1 MTARASI
8 LLVLLLASAFGV
20 AAPESASREV
30 IPNEIPGIDLPVT
43 REHTYKM
50 AGRVRALL
58 LWIGR
63 DDVGSGVIR
72 WRGTGDDRAY
82 ELLIGSDPAKAP
94 AKLNKWGFLAEQIKA
109 GESEVVGV
117 MSKDNEKRLSDVKSN
132 AVGGRPFN
140 TIRGRITQHEAYA
153 RLAVLQAPNTLTYRE
168 ADTVLKLAL
177 KDGSTE
183 TRTIERPDGVRPGF
197 LSSVAEVLRTST
209 AASARGGPIPQQT
222 VRYIYGDRLY
232 ELRLLEATA
241 LPQYEREGRT
251 FQKVIRGR
259 FETGRQGVLGY
270 RFELIFGTTGPMAG
284 VPVLISYQ
292 PNWWLHVELMLQS

>member
-1 MTARASI
+1 MTRRASI
-8 LLVLLLASAFGV
+8 LLVPLLVSAFGV
-20 AAPESASREV
+20 AAPMSASREL
-30 IPNEIPGIDLPVT
+30 IPNEVPGIDLPVT
-43 REHTYKM
+43 KEHTYRM

-72 WRGTGDDRAY
+72 WRGMGDDHAY

-94 AKLNKWGFLAEQIKA
+94 AKLNKWGFLAEQIRA
-109 GESEVVGV
+109 GQSDVFGV

-177 KDGSTE
+177 NDGSTQ
-183 TRTIERPDGVRPGF
+183 TRTIERPEGARPGF
-197 LSSVAEVLRTST
+197 LSSVAEVLRTSA
-209 AASARGGPIPQQT
+209 AASARGGTIPPQT

-232 ELRLLEATA
+232 ELCLLEATA

-251 FQKVIRGR
+251 FQKVIRGK

-270 RFELIFGTTGPMAG
+270 RFELVFGTTGALAG
-284 VPVLISYQ
+284 VPILISYQ